1 MGSSKMHG
9 FQVEADYP
17 EGSLGS
23 GEAETGDHPKYDS
36 YFVNNEGYVSGKS
49 KQKLKRPQR
58 RRKKAAQKTD
68 DQFEDDREACSGT
81 EEGYSARKAKYESE
95 VGALGSKASWPS
107 NKSSKRSRQL
117 FFGGMS
123 DLSSFYRLVMELLKY
138 GHSIFSS
145 RLLGQLKLLLRWF
158 SELSFIFHKVVQCSI
173 FSTMNT

>member
-1 MGSSKMHG
+1 MGNSKMHG

-17 EGSLGS
+17 EGSVGS
-23 GEAETGDHPKYDS
+23 REAETGDHPKYDS
-36 YFVNNEGYVSGKS
+36 YFMNNEGCASGKS

-58 RRKKAAQKTD
+58 RRKKAAHKTD

-95 VGALGSKASWPS
+95 VDALGSKASWPS

-123 DLSSFYRLVMELLKY
+123 DLIFY
-138 GHSIFSS
+138 F
-145 RLLGQLKLLLRWF
+145 
-158 SELSFIFHKVVQCSI
+158 
-173 FSTMNT
+173 